1 MIPEITIYG
10 PIGGDDE
17 NAVTTKMVSDS
28 LASIGEDV
36 PEINV
41 RINSDGGSV
50 SQGVAIA
57 NLLKR
62 HPAKINTIV
71 EGGAFSIAGFIA
83 CSGDRRSIC
92 SDAVLHIHGPHTST
106 QGNLEDHEDSLKEL
120 QIATKVMGERY
131 AEVSGQDFDAVVS
144 NFHRDQ
150 FFDAQEAVAAGFMTE
165 VIGDA
170 KVAALVDSSQFER
183 IPGKF
188 AAALAGKT
196 GPEPHGEDKIMS
208 TKQTAAA
215 SVKAM
220 RSQFKRASAEFL
232 LKQVEDEAS
241 MDDAMKAYVAAM
253 EEENEE
259 LKSSLQAMEEK
270 LSAMDTETE
279 AEESEEDVIAQLK
292 AELAQAQA
300 MEEET
305 EAEDE
310 EEEVVAEEDE
320 EVMALKAEVA
330 ALKEQLAPK
339 PEKKKRRGSRR
350 KFGAKA
356 IRKSSGTSGQ
366 VARQSAK
373 AEVDRQVADLMK
385 SRNMTKRDAVLAVY
399 KSNPDLQARMIDEA
413 NS

>member
-1 MIPEITIYG
+1 
-10 PIGGDDE
+10 
-17 NAVTTKMVSDS
+17 MVSDW

-196 GPEPHGEDKIMS
+196 GPEPHGGDKIMS

-232 LKQVEDEAS
+232 LQQVEAEAS

-305 EAEDE
+305 ETED

-320 EVMALKAEVA
+320 EVMALKAEIA

-373 AEVDRQVADLMK
+373 AEVDRQVAELMQ

-399 KSNPDLQARMIDEA
+399 KSNPDLQARLVDEA
-413 NS
+413 NN